1 MFKNPF
7 KSNETLL
14 NDLGAGSSD
23 TEVSKA
29 EENLFDKGDAVSS
42 NDPDLHFVNPH
53 HVQGY
58 TRADGTVVDDYWR
71 DGDGDTSDDLTV
83 NEGGG
88 YDQTNQDGD
97 LTNNLG

>member
-7 KSNETLL
+7 KSNDPLL
-14 NDLGAGSSD
+14 DDLKAGASA
-23 TEVSKA
+23 TEGNEA
-29 EENLFDKGDAVSS
+29 EENLFDKDVVTS
-42 NDPDLHFVNPH
+42 DPGLHFVNPH

-58 TRADGTVVDDYWR
+58 TRSDGTVVDDYWR

-83 NEGGG
+83 DEGGG
-88 YDQTNQDGD
+88 YDQTNPDGD